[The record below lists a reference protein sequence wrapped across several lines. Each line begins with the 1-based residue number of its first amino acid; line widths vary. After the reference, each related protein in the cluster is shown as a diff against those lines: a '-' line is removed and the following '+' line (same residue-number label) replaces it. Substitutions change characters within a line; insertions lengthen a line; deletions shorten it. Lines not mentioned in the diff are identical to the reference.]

1 MQTITTSQIRDAFVQ
16 SILNITPTYEPLR
29 DSMWSY
35 VPSAR
40 QGGRALLQGKGLR
53 SFDLIFGAGTP
64 SYLWYGTGEAYR
76 GIVRVATSY
85 SDIDPELLEHMVTA
99 DAIDLRRAFAQL
111 RDPGLPGF
119 VDAIAAGVQNE
130 LVDDEANVYVEH
142 VFEIHWHQSTDEFDP

>member
-1 MQTITTSQIRDAFVQ
+1 MQTITTSQIRDAMEAA
-16 SILNITPTYEPLR
+16 IRGITPTYEPLR
-29 DSMWSY
+29 AATWSY
-35 VPSAR
+35 DPSGR
-40 QGGRALLQGKGLR
+40 TQGRAQLLGKSLR
-53 SFDLIFGAGTP
+53 TFDLIFGAGVP

-76 GIVRVATSY
+76 GLLRVATSY
-85 SDIDPELLEHMVTA
+85 ANVPPVQLEHMITA

-130 LVDDEANVYVEH
+130 LIDDEANVYVEH